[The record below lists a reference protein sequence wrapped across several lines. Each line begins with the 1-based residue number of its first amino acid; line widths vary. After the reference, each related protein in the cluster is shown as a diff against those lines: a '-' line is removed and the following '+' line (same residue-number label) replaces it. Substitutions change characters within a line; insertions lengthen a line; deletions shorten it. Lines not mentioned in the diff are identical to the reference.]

1 MRLCEMHFRRIAKG
15 RRRRRRRQDGGK
27 NILLDAEVGGQV
39 LPPLLLLLLLHRA
52 GQLWHGG
59 QLQSQECCQV
69 FSQPTKNNDRS
80 SMKIFDCVGGS

>member
-1 MRLCEMHFRRIAKG
+1 MRLCEMHFRRMAKG

-80 SMKIFDCVGGS
+80 SMKIFDYVGGS

>member
-39 LPPLLLLLLLHRA
+39 LPPLLLLLLHRA

>member
-80 SMKIFDCVGGS
+80 SMKIFDYVGGS